1 MTNRRQFLQ
10 RCAASAAG
18 LWINPVLTNVGT
30 DPSRSFPTQPHD
42 RIAVSSYPFR
52 DFITGSDKKSSQP
65 KVELKDFAAHVIEK
79 FHVNKIEPWTGHFPS
94 TDHKYLEQY
103 RTALEASHAQVVN
116 MAVDGERSPYAADR
130 DEREQ
135 AIAFSKRWIDVAAAI
150 GSPSIRANIPEAHDS
165 KPDLERAVGSLSQV
179 VEYAQSRDVVVHLE
193 NDNPISE
200 DPSFLVALIAK
211 VNSPWLRALPDF
223 ANTLARGD
231 QEYAYKSIDNLF
243 AHAYG
248 ICHVKEW
255 EIDETNRPV
264 HVDMVKTFGILK
276 HRRYKGYCS
285 IEWDSPG
292 DPYAGTAAL
301 IENTTRYLSETS

>member
-1 MTNRRQFLQ
+1 MTSRRQFLQ
-10 RCAASAAG
+10 RCAACAAG
-18 LWINPVLTNVGT
+18 LWISPALANVGP
-30 DPSRSFPTQPHD
+30 DPSTSFPAQPHD
-42 RIAVSSYPFR
+42 RIAVASYPFR
-52 DFITGSDKKSSQP
+52 DFIIGSDNKSSRP

-79 FHVNKIEPWTGHFPS
+79 FQVNKIEPWTGHFPS
-94 TDHKYLEQY
+94 TDHKYLEQF
-103 RTALEASHAQVVN
+103 RTALEAFHAQVVN
-116 MAVDGERSPYAADR
+116 IAVDGERSPYAADR

-165 KPDLERAVGSLSQV
+165 EPDLERASGSLSQV

-211 VNSPWLRALPDF
+211 VNSPWLHALPDF
-223 ANTLARGD
+223 ANTLARGNP
-231 QEYAYKSIDNLF
+231 EYAYKSIDNLF
-243 AHAYG
+243 GQAYG

-255 EIDETNRPV
+255 EIDEANRPV

-276 HRRYKGYCS
+276 HRNYKGYCS
-285 IEWDSPG
+285 MEWDSLG

-301 IENTTRYLSETS
+301 IEKTTRYLSEPS